1 MCVLVFQSAELFNLG
16 ASCIFAATSIVYT
29 FETYDD
35 SPFDKAL
42 ADAVVIAEFVA
53 NLFFLASAVLCLRV
67 WCVENGADA
76 AGDDVDAA
84 YLRSESAVFFEQ
96 SYRALNDS
104 VELRTRGKEVEHA
117 AKFEH
122 DSRLDASSTDSGVCE
137 CCPNACA
144 CALLCKAGN
153 LKSVDFLE
161 SVRLARIPFSIR
173 FLRAQYVSC

>member
-76 AGDDVDAA
+76 AEDDVDAA
-84 YLRSESAVFFEQ
+84 NLRSESADFFEH
-96 SYRALNDS
+96 SYRAFTDS
-104 VELRTRGKEVEHA
+104 VELRTRGKQLEP
-117 AKFEH
+117 AKH
-122 DSRLDASSTDSGVCE
+122 DSRLDSSSADSGVCE
-137 CCPNACA
+137 CCPSACA
-144 CALLCKAGN
+144 CALVCKSEN

-161 SVRLARIPFSIR
+161 SVRRARVPFSIHTFSYSKR
-173 FLRAQYVSC
+173 FLC